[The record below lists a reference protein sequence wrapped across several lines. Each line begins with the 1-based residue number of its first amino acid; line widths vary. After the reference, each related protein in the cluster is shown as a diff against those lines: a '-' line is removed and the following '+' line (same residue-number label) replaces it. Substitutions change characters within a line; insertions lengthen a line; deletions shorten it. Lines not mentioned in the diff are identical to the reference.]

1 MKRILCLAIAM
12 IGMVAAM
19 QPVFAIGAAK
29 TTKQTESLKY
39 NAYWHWGF
47 IWKQA
52 GSGTL
57 NLFEETDAKGN
68 TRLHG
73 QLCGRSLSIVETIM
87 KVRDTLDCYY
97 TPEMIPLEYC
107 KKTNEGSYKAIER
120 NYYHTYVDG
129 QIAANPFEVKPEE
142 VDSTTVDI
150 YRWRVKKGN
159 DRKKVSNE
167 GVGFDMLSIFY
178 KLREIDYEKMTKN
191 QRVSYRITAGVKNKQ
206 VNITY
211 KGKSDCTL
219 KNGKKYPAYLVE
231 LTFSSKDSDS
241 TPIQAWLSTDP
252 DHRPLSVVI
261 QLKRIGA
268 VQGEI
273 VE

>member
-1 MKRILCLAIAM
+1 MKKIICLVIAFTL
-12 IGMVAAM
+12 AAAAL
-19 QPVFAIGAAK
+19 QPAFAIVTAK
-29 TTKQTESLKY
+29 SSKQTESLKY

-57 NLFEETDAKGN
+57 NLFEETDANGN
-68 TRLHG
+68 QRYHG

-120 NYYHTYVDG
+120 NYYHSFVDG
-129 QIAANPFEVKPEE
+129 KMVNNPYNINAAD
-142 VDSTTVDI
+142 VDSTTVDV

-159 DRKKVSNE
+159 DRKQVSND
-167 GVGFDMLSIFY
+167 GVGYDMLSIFY
-178 KLREIDYEKMTKN
+178 KLRHIDYDNMTKN
-191 QRVSYRITAGVKNKQ
+191 QRVSYRITAGIKNKQ

-211 KGKSDCTL
+211 KGKDTCTL
-219 KNGKKYPAYLVE
+219 KNGKKYSAYLVE

-241 TPIQAWLSTDP
+241 TPIQAWLATTP
-252 DHRPLSVVI
+252 DHRPLSVII